1 MAKVLLIKGHP
12 GTSDISISVKL
23 LERFQA
29 DYQAKNPGDTI
40 EMIDVYN
47 DNVPLI
53 DADVLS
59 AFGKFQSGRASEL
72 TPTEGAKVGRM
83 GQLADQFLAADKVV
97 FAGPMWNFG
106 YPPMLKAY
114 IDAAVVVQG
123 KTFGYTEQGPTGL
136 LKGQGKKAVILEAS
150 GTHFSGTPAEAYT
163 HASNHLKGLLQ
174 FIGIED
180 IEFVTAEGVGQFPD
194 KKDQIITEALNKVS
208 NVAAAA

>member
-1 MAKVLLIKGHP
+1 MAKVLLVKGHP
-12 GTSDISISVKL
+12 GTSAISISVKM

-29 DYQAKNPGDTI
+29 DYAAKNPGDTI
-40 EMIDVYN
+40 EVVDVYN

-59 AFGKFQSGRASEL
+59 AYGKFQSGRAGEL
-72 TPTEGAKVGRM
+72 TPAEGAKIGRM
-83 GQLADQFLAADKVV
+83 TQLADQFLAADKVV

-123 KTFGYTEQGPTGL
+123 KTFTYSEQGPTGM

-150 GTHFSGTPAEAYT
+150 GTHFTGTPAEGYT

-180 IEFVTAEGVGQFPD
+180 IEFVAAEGVGQFPD
-194 KKDQIITEALNKVS
+194 KREAIINEALNKVS
-208 NVAAAA
+208 SVAAAA